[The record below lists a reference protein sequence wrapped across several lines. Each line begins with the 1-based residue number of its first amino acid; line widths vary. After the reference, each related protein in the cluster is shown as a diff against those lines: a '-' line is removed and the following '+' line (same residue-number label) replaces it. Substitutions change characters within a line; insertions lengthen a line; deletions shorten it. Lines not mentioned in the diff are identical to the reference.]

1 MDGAETW
8 LLIHIEIQSSPGPAF
23 PQRMFVYNYR
33 VFDRY
38 EVEVVS
44 LAVCTGAMPA
54 SHVAPY
60 RR

>member
-1 MDGAETW
+1 M
-8 LLIHIEIQSSPGPAF
+8 SPFSRKKVYGGEDPAF
-23 PQRMFVYNYR
+23 PQRMYVYNYR